1 MVIILRK
8 KVFKSFLITIHQKL
22 YNLIKVL
29 TLVKFL
35 ITLLAKAV
43 SQMVKHDSIL
53 KRMKKK
59 AMKVDKGRKAPRAS
73 SDRPQKCYA
82 LKQLCFSSQEGT

>member
-1 MVIILRK
+1 MIILRK

-22 YNLIKVL
+22 YNPIKVL
-29 TLVKFL
+29 TLIKFL

-59 AMKVDKGRKAPRAS
+59 AMEVDK
-73 SDRPQKCYA
+73 
-82 LKQLCFSSQEGT
+82 